1 MIRIILLIIL
11 ILLKFTFSYSQNSI
25 EGRIKDTEK
34 LSLPFANIVLYENE
48 KPVTGV
54 VSNDEGFYIFD
65 NIADGTYLIEVS
77 MLGLKTIKSESFQ
90 LSEDNN
96 SKKLDFTLEEESQ
109 TLNEVVVKS
118 KRPVIKQTA
127 EKLVIN
133 LENSEMVSNNLQ
145 DVMKRI
151 PGVIVTNNGIS
162 YAGQSGIR
170 ILINGKTTEYMDIET
185 LLRDFPADNIAKIEL
200 IEQPGSEFDAE
211 GSGPI
216 INIILKKNIK
226 LGTHGNVKAW
236 VGEDQGIEYG
246 TSASIASYKN
256 KLNWQAS
263 AGYSAPTWREDLLI
277 TREVA
282 NTTYDQ
288 VTISPYAPKNF
299 RVSAGIDYYIN
310 DKHTIGLGLRRQ
322 NSMSDR
328 ISSDKTSIITNNI
341 TDVLNTENH
350 YDRDRVV
357 YNVNPYYEFDTK
369 KNKFTVDFNY
379 VNYNNENVNNLL
391 KVGQNTIDYDNQR
404 YFQDGS
410 YEIKTY
416 KGDYK
421 HTFSDD
427 ISLSLGTK
435 YAQVNTDNDLRSFTQ
450 DINGT
455 FNFIANES
463 NRFLVDESIIAFY
476 SKLNLTVDKWSFSGG
491 LRFEDSKTTGT
502 STSDNKTKERKI
514 SKLFPSASIS
524 REITKSIGVGLSYSY
539 RIRRPSY
546 NSLNS
551 FVYYYNPIASEK
563 GNPNLKPAFT
573 NSYQFNLTYD
583 GQPFFTVGY
592 RSTKDALLQLITQ
605 DDTTGEISRSMDN
618 LDEKKNWNFRL
629 FAPLSFI
636 KGVEGYTGFIVDYN
650 QLLKSDGLATA
661 LNLSKWS
668 LTWYT
673 SAEYELPWKINS
685 EISGFYSTGHLEGQV
700 EMEWLAGMDF
710 AISKKFLD
718 GKLKANLGMRNILNR
733 QYNGKIRYANINADI
748 LSRESKQNIYLQLT
762 YSFGSKFGKK
772 KENLNSSQDEED
784 RINDNN

>member
-1 MIRIILLIIL
+1 MIRIITFIMLIF
-11 ILLKFTFSYSQNSI
+11 LKFTFSFSQNSI
-25 EGRIKDTEK
+25 EGHIKDAEK

-65 NIADGTYLIEVS
+65 NIANGTYLIKVS

-96 SKKLDFTLEEESQ
+96 SKKLDFTLKEESQ

-133 LENSEMVSNNLQ
+133 LENSEMVSTNLQ

-151 PGVIVTNNGIS
+151 PGVIVTNSGIS

-200 IEQPGSEFDAE
+200 VEQPGAEFDAE

-216 INIILKKNIK
+216 INIILKKNVK

-236 VGEDQGIEYG
+236 VGEDQGVEYG

-256 KLNWQAS
+256 KINWQAS

-277 TREVA
+277 TRKVVDA
-282 NTTYDQ
+282 TYDQ
-288 VTISPYAPKNF
+288 ITISPYAPKNF
-299 RVSAGIDYYIN
+299 RASASIDYYIN
-310 DKHTIGLGLRRQ
+310 EKHAIGLGLRRQ

-328 ISSDKTSIITNNI
+328 ISSDKTSIITTNE
-341 TDVLNTENH
+341 TAVLNTENH

-357 YNVNPYYEFDTK
+357 YNINPYYEFDDE
-369 KNKFTVDFNY
+369 KNKLTIDFNY
-379 VNYNNENVNNLL
+379 VNYNNENVNTLL
-391 KVGQNTIDYDNQR
+391 KVGQNTIAYDNQR

-410 YEIKTY
+410 YDIKTY

-427 ISLSLGTK
+427 ISFSLGTK
-435 YAQVNTDNDLRSFTQ
+435 YAKVNTNNDLRSFVQNT
-450 DINGT
+450 NGI
-455 FNFIANES
+455 FFFVENES
-463 NRFLVDESIIAFY
+463 NRFLVDESIFALY
-476 SKLNLTVDKWSFSGG
+476 SKLNLTLDKWSFSGG
-491 LRFEDSKTTGT
+491 LRFEDSSTEGT
-502 STSDNKTKERKI
+502 SISNNETKKRKI

-524 REITKSIGVGLSYSY
+524 RKINKNIGIGLSYSY

-551 FVYYYNPIASEK
+551 FVYYYNPIAFEK

-583 GQPFFTVGY
+583 GQPFFTIGY
-592 RSTKDALLQLITQ
+592 RTTKDALLELITQ
-605 DDTTGEISRSMDN
+605 DDTTGEISRSMNN
-618 LDEKKNWNFRL
+618 LDEKNNWNFRL

-650 QLLKSDGLATA
+650 QLLNSDGLPTV

-685 EISGFYSTGHLEGQV
+685 EISGFYATGPLEGQI
-700 EMEWLAGMDF
+700 EMEWLAGIDF
-710 AISKKFLD
+710 AISKKFID
-718 GKLKANLGMRNILNR
+718 GKLKTNLGIRNILNR
-733 QYNGKIRYANINADI
+733 QYNGKIEYANINADI

-772 KENLNSSQDEED
+772 KDNINSSQDEED